1 MVGIK
6 FLAVG
11 VEVSDKQ
18 EGKARMMQDK
28 GFVGWQSQN

>member
-1 MVGIK
+1 MGIK

-18 EGKARMMQDK
+18 EGKARMIHVK
-28 GFVGWQSQN
+28 RITVGDIS